1 MLGFLMEAATV
12 LAGGSVEGL
21 LKFGGKVVEDE
32 FFGRAARF
40 VEVAHGSL
48 CITFMI
54 CRQS

>member
-1 MLGFLMEAATV
+1 MLGFLMEAATI

-40 VEVAHGSL
+40 VKVAHHSL
-48 CITFMI
+48 CITFII

>member
-1 MLGFLMEAATV
+1 
-12 LAGGSVEGL
+12 

>member
-1 MLGFLMEAATV
+1 MLGFLMEAATIP
-12 LAGGSVEGL
+12 AGGCVEGL

-40 VEVAHGSL
+40 VKVAHHSL
-48 CITFMI
+48 CITFII